1 MDKEQ
6 YTRIVIRRKQ
16 LWKDSVAQ
24 FQSVNENKY
33 IRVTFVGEPGEDEG
47 GPLREFFHLLVNEIA
62 KKNVLFR
69 GDGNRRVPRHCVGEL
84 KKKTFFIVGKMLA
97 LSLMHGGPAPTFLA
111 DSIVNY
117 ILHGNTDGKVTD
129 VPDQS
134 VQDVLLKVNGM
145 HVSTS
150 KFLTDSSLLYSVSL
164 SVDTIY
170 S

>member
-1 MDKEQ
+1 M
-6 YTRIVIRRKQ
+6 
-16 LWKDSVAQ
+16 
-24 FQSVNENKY
+24 
-33 IRVTFVGEPGEDEG
+33 
-47 GPLREFFHLLVNEIA
+47 NEIA
-62 KKNVLFR
+62 KKNMLFR

-134 VQDVLLKVNGM
+134 VQDVLLKVHVLWLCPIYNGM

-164 SVDTIY
+164 SVDTIA
-170 S
+170 SWLT